1 MPDLFRQSIGLES
14 LWYCAAVGGFA
25 ALRMRHAPCGYTKYN
40 CTFQTSPCQKI
51 SRHPLLL
58 INSELPLISHAIV
71 GEGHAPPGDALA
83 VRTNRRQNGK
93 HHQVC
98 HCEAPTGPWQ
108 SREGS
113 CDFAD
118 GIPTMRLRTARLP
131 RRFAPRND
139 NSGKCRGAPMPF
151 SGLRPLY
158 KALTERRYTP
168 YFGFYHFTDSLYKS
182 AVQCR
187 AGTALPL
194 QWRLP
199 F

>member
-1 MPDLFRQSIGLES
+1 MHRCSRCTRLMCHCEEQSDAE
-14 LWYCAAVGGFA
+14 
-25 ALRMRHAPCGYTKYN
+25 
-40 CTFQTSPCQKI
+40 I
-51 SRHPLLL
+51 SRRHWHPTPATM
-58 INSELPLISHAIV
+58 NTVCTDCVCS
-71 GEGHAPPGDALA
+71 GGQRPPLA
-83 VRTNRRQNGK
+83 VTGFCAPSPTVQCP
-93 HHQVC
+93 QIC

>member
-1 MPDLFRQSIGLES
+1 MPDLFRQSIGMKNLK
-14 LWYCAAVGGFA
+14 YCAAVGGFA
-25 ALRMRHAPCGYTKYN
+25 ALRMRHAPCGYTKYS
-40 CTFQTSPCQKI
+40 CVFHTSPCQKI

-58 INSELPLISHAIV
+58 INSELPLILHAIV
-71 GEGHAPPGDALA
+71 GAGLSPPGDALA

-93 HHQVC
+93 HHQVF

>member
-1 MPDLFRQSIGLES
+1 MKP
-14 LWYCAAVGGFA
+14 
-25 ALRMRHAPCGYTKYN
+25 LRRAFFVRHASVGALQGPGCPLPAAHERFVQSDMKK
-40 CTFQTSPCQKI
+40 QT
-51 SRHPLLL
+51 
-58 INSELPLISHAIV
+58 
-71 GEGHAPPGDALA
+71 PP
-83 VRTNRRQNGK
+83 T
-93 HHQVC
+93 C
-98 HCEAPTGPWQ
+98 HCEAPKGPWQ

-139 NSGKCRGAPMPF
+139 NSGKGRGAPMPF

>member
-1 MPDLFRQSIGLES
+1 MPDLFRQSIGMKNLK
-14 LWYCAAVGGFA
+14 YCAAVGGFA
-25 ALRMRHAPCGYTKYN
+25 ALRMRHAPCGYTKYS
-40 CTFQTSPCQKI
+40 CVFHTSPCQKI

-71 GEGHAPPGDALA
+71 GAGLSPPGDALA

>member
-1 MPDLFRQSIGLES
+1 MPDLFRQSIGSES

-139 NSGKCRGAPMPF
+139 NSGKGRGAPMPF

-168 YFGFYHFTDSLYKS
+168 
-182 AVQCR
+182 
-187 AGTALPL
+187 
-194 QWRLP
+194 
-199 F
+199 

>member
-1 MPDLFRQSIGLES
+1 MPDLFRQSIGMKNLK
-14 LWYCAAVGGFA
+14 
-25 ALRMRHAPCGYTKYN
+25 YTKYS
-40 CTFQTSPCQKI
+40 CVFHTSTCQKNLSPSALVDQFRASLDF
-51 SRHPLLL
+51 SRAFDFA
-58 INSELPLISHAIV
+58 HAMV
-71 GEGHAPPGDALA
+71 GAGLSPPGDALA

-158 KALTERRYTP
+158 KALTERRYPP